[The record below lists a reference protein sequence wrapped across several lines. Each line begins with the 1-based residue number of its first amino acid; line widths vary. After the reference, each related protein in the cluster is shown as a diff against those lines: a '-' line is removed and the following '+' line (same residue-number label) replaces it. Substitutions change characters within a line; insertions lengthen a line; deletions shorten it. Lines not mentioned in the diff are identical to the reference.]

1 MTSRNPIQ
9 KQADELKQ
17 TLLDPDTSGIF
28 LQAALTLWKLF
39 IQFVRLI
46 ILVVVLVF
54 GAAILLWSVCFQGG
68 RATREWLAKNEQAT
82 NDQFLAYLIERLMV
96 PVQAVVAWADRE
108 TKAILGTTGASLWGT
123 GDRPSLKA
131 SDAASTDAIT
141 VSKKEMAD

>member
-1 MTSRNPIQ
+1 MLTRNPIQ

-17 TLLDPDTSGIF
+17 TLLDPDTGGIF

-39 IQFVRLI
+39 IQFVRLL
-46 ILVVVLVF
+46 ILVTVLVF

-68 RATREWLAKNEQAT
+68 RATREWIAKNEPT

-131 SDAASTDAIT
+131 SDAASSNTIT
-141 VSKKEMAD
+141 VPKKEMAD